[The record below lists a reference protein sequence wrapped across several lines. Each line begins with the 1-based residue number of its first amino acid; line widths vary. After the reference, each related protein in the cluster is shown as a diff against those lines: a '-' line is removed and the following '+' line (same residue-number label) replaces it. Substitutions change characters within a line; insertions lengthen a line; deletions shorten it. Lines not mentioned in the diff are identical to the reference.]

1 MNTFRIA
8 LFPGDGIGPEVMREA
23 VRVLAAVEELDG
35 SFRLDTTGFPWGTDH
50 YLQHGHVV
58 PDNFLEILCSFD
70 AVFLGA
76 LGDPAR
82 VPDHIMLN
90 PLMGMRQ
97 GFDQYVSLRP
107 CRLFAGIP
115 SPLASPGKIDF
126 VVVRENSEGEYAI
139 CGGRF
144 KQNFPEEVAIQT
156 AIHTRKGIERILRF
170 GFNLAMQRRR
180 KLTMITKSNALKFG
194 MTLWDEVLEQFR
206 AEFPEVEADRQHADF
221 AAMDFVR
228 RPQRFDVVVASN
240 LFGDILSD
248 LGAAII
254 GGIGLAPSANINPD
268 RQFPSLFEPVH
279 GSAPD
284 IVGKGIA
291 NPVAQI
297 LSGAAMLEWLGA
309 TRGAQIIRQAVD
321 QALEAGAKTPDLG
334 GSLTTTEMAD
344 RILHELQAAG
354 A

>member
-1 MNTFRIA
+1 MKTFRIA
-8 LFPGDGIGPEVMREA
+8 LLPGDGIGPEVMSEA
-23 VRVLAAVEELDG
+23 MRVLAAVEELDG
-35 SFRLDTTGFPWGTDH
+35 SFHLDTTGFPWGADH
-50 YLQHGHVV
+50 YLEHGHVV

-70 AVFLGA
+70 AIFLGA
-76 LGDPAR
+76 LGDPRR
-82 VPDHIMLN
+82 VPDHIMLY

-115 SPLASPGKIDF
+115 SPLASPGSIDF

-156 AIHTRKGIERILRF
+156 AIHTRKGVERILRF
-170 GFNLAMQRRR
+170 GFNVAMQRKRR
-180 KLTMITKSNALKFG
+180 LTMITKSNALKFG
-194 MTLWDEVLEQFR
+194 MTLWDEVLEQCR
-206 AEFPEVEADRQHADF
+206 AEFPEVEADRQHADA
-221 AAMDFVR
+221 AAMDLVR

-254 GGIGLAPSANINPD
+254 GGLGLAPSANINPD

-284 IVGKGIA
+284 IVGMGIA

-297 LSGAAMLEWLGA
+297 LSGATMLEWLGI
-309 TRGAQIIRQAVD
+309 TRGAQVIRDAVD
-321 QALEAGAKTPDLG
+321 AALEGGARTPDLG
-334 GSLTTTEMAD
+334 GSLTTTQMAD
-344 RILHELQAAG
+344 EILAKLQAAG